1 MMRSYR
7 LPRFIVLLCC
17 LNSACFSQA
26 KPGAS
31 ADPVA
36 SQNQDGTQLK
46 PTAKS
51 SQDPVVTA
59 SLNANTESL
68 SKVANDI
75 PVTPEPL
82 LVRQA
87 LTSKPTIK
95 PTMQQKRL
103 WTGLLI
109 AEHSA
114 ALFDAWSTRQSLSS
128 GNGYER
134 DPLLKPFAN
143 SGAVY
148 PALQVAP
155 LGADFLARR
164 LLRSNN
170 RFLRRSWWLPQALSL
185 GASTWCGARNLHVAD
200 LRR

>member
-1 MMRSYR
+1 MRRSFG
-7 LPRFIVLLCC
+7 LSCSIFLLCF
-17 LNSACFSQA
+17 LNSACFSQV
-26 KPGAS
+26 KPEAS
-31 ADPVA
+31 ADPFVT
-36 SQNQDGTQLK
+36 QNQDGTRVK
-46 PTAKS
+46 SPTKS
-51 SQDPVVTA
+51 SQTPIVTA
-59 SLNANTESL
+59 SLNESTESL
-68 SKVANDI
+68 SKVADQTS
-75 PVTPEPL
+75 PAPGPL
-82 LVRQA
+82 LVRQVLA
-87 LTSKPTIK
+87 SKPTIK

-155 LGADFLARR
+155 LGADFLAHR
-164 LLRSNN
+164 LLHSNN
-170 RFLRRSWWLPQALSL
+170 RLLRRSWWLPQALSL
-185 GASTWCGARNLHVAD
+185 GASAWCGARNLHVAD
-200 LRR
+200 LKR